1 MRTLFEYNWQVRND
15 WIEWCKEQPL
25 EELLRKR
32 HGGVGSFLHNLIH
45 IIDVEYSWI
54 RALGGKSDF
63 ELEFSEYETIEKVVE
78 LSTTLHIEVKN
89 YLDDWNDAMET
100 EIVTV
105 SWSDVPYT
113 KGEILRHIIAHEI
126 HHIGQLS
133 VWAREIGSNPVSAN
147 LIGRNLVRTSS

>member
-15 WIEWCKEQPL
+15 WMEWCKEIAL

-32 HGGVGSFLHNLIH
+32 YGGVGSILHTLIH

-54 RALGGKSDF
+54 RALEGRSDF
-63 ELEFSEYETIEKVVE
+63 ELDFSEYETIEKVIE
-78 LSTTLHIEVKN
+78 LSSTLHIEVKR
-89 YLDDWNDAMET
+89 YLDNWTDFMENET
-100 EIVTV
+100 VTV
-105 SWSDVPYT
+105 SWSDVPYK

-133 VWAREIGSNPVSAN
+133 VWAREIGNKPVSAN
-147 LIGRNLVRTSS
+147 LIGRNLMQ